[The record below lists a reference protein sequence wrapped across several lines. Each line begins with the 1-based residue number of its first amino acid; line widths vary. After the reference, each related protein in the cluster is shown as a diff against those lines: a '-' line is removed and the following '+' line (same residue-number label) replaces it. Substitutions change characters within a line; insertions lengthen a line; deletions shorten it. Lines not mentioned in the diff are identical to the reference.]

1 MAPQGPELALAPSIH
16 VTLYADLFVLLLP
29 NPIIYT
35 NKIMEIHKEIIR
47 IISQNNIWVCP

>member
-29 NPIIYT
+29 NPIIYN

-47 IISQNNIWVCP
+47 IISQNNIWACP